1 MHCIPFL
8 LCSLFLTVAAS
19 FYDGHR
25 IPADL
30 FFPFLP
36 IFPCGSAENYISCS
50 LDTHRITSTN
60 EPGPGFFV
68 LAGNKQTNKQK

>member
-30 FFPFLP
+30 FLPFLP
-36 IFPCGSAENYISCS
+36 VFPCVSAENCISCS
-50 LDTHRITSTN
+50 LATHRLTSTN
-60 EPGPGFFV
+60 EHRPGFFV
-68 LAGNKQTNKQK
+68 MAGKKN